1 VTWPP
6 DATTTGVKNDH
17 LLELR
22 RAIAAKVRCL
32 ADRELDARLLR
43 LGIETERRQQGASQS
58 AAEKH
63 AKVDP
68 AYVAHQRETA
78 RLAEERD
85 RLLAE
90 AEATRFGILLA
101 LEDMRG
107 VDA

>member
-1 VTWPP
+1 
-6 DATTTGVKNDH
+6 
-17 LLELR
+17 
-22 RAIAAKVRCL
+22 
-32 ADRELDARLLR
+32 
-43 LGIETERRQQGASQS
+43 
-58 AAEKH
+58 
-63 AKVDP
+63 
-68 AYVAHQRETA
+68 VAHQRETA